1 MLIVL
6 DSTNKYDFIMATY
19 ALVVDNKFACT
30 FQYPTDGNEVIE
42 RNTAALKSNP
52 KVALITEEPQ
62 LEKINRYSLTINNE
76 IIAEFSHVKDEF
88 GGPLAEMVNAA
99 LQSDPIVVDITGKDI
114 PEVDSIYDGT
124 NFNI

>member
-6 DSTNKYDFIMATY
+6 DNTNQHDFIMATY
-19 ALVVDNKFACT
+19 ALVVDNKFACI
-30 FQYPTDGNEVIE
+30 FQYPTDGNEVLE

-62 LEKINRYSLTINNE
+62 LEKINRYSLTINDE
-76 IIAEFSHVKDEF
+76 VIAEFSHVKDEF